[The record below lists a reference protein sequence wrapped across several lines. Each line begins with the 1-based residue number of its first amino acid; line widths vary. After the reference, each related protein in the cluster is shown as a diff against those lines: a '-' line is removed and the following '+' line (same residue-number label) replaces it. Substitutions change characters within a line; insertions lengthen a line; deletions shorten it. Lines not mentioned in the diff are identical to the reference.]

1 MKKTLSIL
9 SLIVILVVAMCS
21 MVGCGG
27 DDSNVLIAGTEPTY
41 PPFESADED
50 GNIVGFDVDLLN
62 AIAEDQ
68 GFEVEFQS
76 FEFDALIPAVQSD
89 SCDIIAAAMNVTP
102 ERAEEVAF
110 SDTYFAS
117 AKKILVAKDN
127 TTITSPEDFTKDM
140 KVAAQIGTSEADY
153 VQQLAD
159 DGKIKEAVV
168 LNQTTQCILQLQNG
182 DVQAVVMDAPVA
194 NVYLDKNGDAV
205 KALDTEIDPADM
217 AFAVKIGNTELLDKV
232 NAGLKN
238 VIENGTYDQLVAK
251 WFAE

>member
-9 SLIVILVVAMCS
+9 SLIIILVVSMCS

-27 DDSNVLIAGTEPTY
+27 DSEVLIAGTEPTY

-68 GFEVEFQS
+68 GFEVKFNT
-76 FEFDALIPAVQSD
+76 FEFDGLISAVKAD

-102 ERAEEVAF
+102 ERAEEVDF
-110 SDTYFAS
+110 TETYFAS
-117 AKKILVAKDN
+117 AKTILVAKDN
-127 TTITSPEDFTKDM
+127 TTITSPDDFTKDM

-153 VQQLAD
+153 VQSLAA

-182 DVQAVVMDAPVA
+182 DVDAVVMDAPVA
-194 NVYLDKNGDAV
+194 NIYLAKNGDTV

-217 AFAVKIGNTELLDKV
+217 AFAVKKGNTELLDKL

-238 VIENGTYDQLVAK
+238 VVDNGTYDQLVAK

>member
-1 MKKTLSIL
+1 MKKQLTVL
-9 SLIVILVVAMCS
+9 SLILLLVLSMCS

-27 DDSNVLIAGTEPTY
+27 GDVLIAGTEPTY

-50 GNIVGFDVDLLN
+50 GNLIGFDIDLLN

-68 GFEVEFQS
+68 GLEVEFKT
-76 FEFDALIPAVQSD
+76 FEFDGLIPALQSD
-89 SCDIIAAAMNVTP
+89 SCDIIAAAMNITP
-102 ERAEEVAF
+102 EREEEVDF
-110 SDTYFAS
+110 SDVYFAS
-117 AKKILVAKDN
+117 AKTILVAKDN
-127 TTITSPEDFTKDM
+127 TTITSPDDLTADM

-153 VQQLAD
+153 VQGLAD

-182 DVQAVVMDAPVA
+182 DVEAVIMDAPVA
-194 NVYLDKNGDAV
+194 NVYLAKNGDTV
-205 KALDTEIDPADM
+205 KAVDAAIDPADM
-217 AFAVKIGNTELLDKV
+217 AFAVKEGNTELLDKL

-238 VIENGTYDQLVAK
+238 VVENGTYDDLVAK

>member
-9 SLIVILVVAMCS
+9 SLIVILVVSMCS

-27 DDSNVLIAGTEPTY
+27 DDVLVAGTEPTY

-50 GNIVGFDVDLLN
+50 GNITGFDVDLLN

-68 GFEVEFQS
+68 GFEVKFQS
-76 FEFDALIPAVQSD
+76 FEFDGLIPAIQAD

-102 ERAEEVAF
+102 ERAKEVDF
-110 SDTYFAS
+110 TDTYFAS
-117 AKKILVAKDN
+117 AKTVLVAKDN

-153 VQQLAD
+153 VQQLEA
-159 DGKIKEAVV
+159 DGKIKEAIV
-168 LNQTTQCILQLQNG
+168 LNQTTQCILQLQSG

-194 NVYLDKNGDAV
+194 KVYLDKNPDTVKSLDAQ
-205 KALDTEIDPADM
+205 IDPADM
-217 AFAVKIGNTELLDKV
+217 AFAVKKGNTELLDKL

-238 VIENGTYDQLVAK
+238 VVENGTYDDLVAK
-251 WFAE
+251 WFS